1 MATGTIFTYPDN
13 FRAYKGLIAAKYS
26 GSKVTVAP
34 NFKLGETNKTDDF
47 LNKFPLGKVPA
58 FISDDG
64 IKLFESNAIAYYLS
78 NNELRGTNAKDTAQ
92 ILQWINFGDNE
103 ILPASC
109 TWVFPCMGIMPFN
122 KQSTEKAKEEIK
134 TCLNILNKH
143 LETKTYLVGERI
155 SLADISV
162 CCNLLHLYKWVLEPS
177 FRQPYTNVNRWF
189 STMINQPNV
198 KSVIDNITMC
208 EKMAQFDGKKF
219 AEMQGKNKP
228 EKKEKQEKK
237 EKTPPPKKEEKAPE
251 EEEPPKEK
259 STDPFAKVP
268 KTSFV
273 FDDWKKIYSN
283 NDTVTVAMPYFWENF
298 DKENCSIWK
307 CEYSYSAD
315 LKLLFMTTNLVR
327 GMFQRLDKMRK
338 HSFGAMVVTGENNN
352 NTITGLWIWRG
363 QDLAFELDDNLKI
376 DYESYKWTKLDP
388 NSEETKKE
396 VHKYFVMEETDFEKF
411 DDGQIFK

>member
-1 MATGTIFTYPDN
+1 MG
-13 FRAYKGLIAAKYS
+13 YS

-78 NNELRGTNAKDTAQ
+78 HGELRGTNAKDTAQ

-228 EKKEKQEKK
+228 EKKEKRENS
-237 EKTPPPKKEEKAPE
+237 
-251 EEEPPKEK
+251 
-259 STDPFAKVP
+259 STQK
-268 KTSFV
+268 
-273 FDDWKKIYSN
+273 
-283 NDTVTVAMPYFWENF
+283 
-298 DKENCSIWK
+298 
-307 CEYSYSAD
+307 
-315 LKLLFMTTNLVR
+315 R
-327 GMFQRLDKMRK
+327 GE
-338 HSFGAMVVTGENNN
+338 STGR
-352 NTITGLWIWRG
+352 RG
-363 QDLAFELDDNLKI
+363 TA
-376 DYESYKWTKLDP
+376 
-388 NSEETKKE
+388 
-396 VHKYFVMEETDFEKF
+396 
-411 DDGQIFK
+411 